1 MRRLTLVVVL
11 FAAAVTAGVA
21 SCKQGEGERCQVK
34 SDCDSGL
41 VCNQA
46 TGTCQ
51 TTGSNVD
58 GEISPDARLD
68 AGPED
73 AAVDADTTDAAVDA
87 EE

>member
-1 MRRLTLVVVL
+1 MRRLTVVVL
-11 FAAAVTAGVA
+11 FLAAAVTAGVA

-51 TTGSNVD
+51 TTSGNVD
-58 GEISPDARLD
+58 GQISPDARVD
-68 AGPED
+68 AGPD
-73 AAVDADTTDAAVDA
+73 AETFDADTTDAAVDA
-87 EE
+87 ER